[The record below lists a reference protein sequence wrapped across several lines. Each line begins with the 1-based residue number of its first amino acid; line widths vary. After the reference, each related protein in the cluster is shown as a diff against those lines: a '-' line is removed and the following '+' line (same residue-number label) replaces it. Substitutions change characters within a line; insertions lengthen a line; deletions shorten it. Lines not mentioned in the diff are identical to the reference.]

1 VPFCNECDKFWNPNS
16 MAPDGSCPSCG
27 TMIAEGPPGS
37 DDGDRGAPWH
47 FWVLVAV
54 TAGYLLWRVIQG
66 FGLLFD

>member
-1 VPFCNECDKFWNPNS
+1 
-16 MAPDGSCPSCG
+16 
-27 TMIAEGPPGS
+27 MIAEGPPGS